1 MRQDVYK
8 VALDEANSELIEIS
22 NRYDEL
28 RRRKESLESAVM
40 ALGPILGMQVAAQ
53 PQQNAGE
60 PMSPTPQGVSDPAS
74 YSYNQPSNAPS
85 ESDDTV
91 ADPFQQRVRNAL
103 KFSSSNNGH
112 EHKGLQPAV

>member
-8 VALDEANSELIEIS
+8 VALDEANSELVEIS

-28 RRRKESLESAVM
+28 RRRKESLETVVA
-40 ALGPILGMQVAAQ
+40 ALGPVLGMQTATQAQHSVSEQVSAA
-53 PQQNAGE
+53 
-60 PMSPTPQGVSDPAS
+60 PQGNTEPAS
-74 YSYNQPSNAPS
+74 YSFDEASS
-85 ESDDTV
+85 SHSDHDDSV

-103 KFSSSNNGH
+103 KFSSNNNGH